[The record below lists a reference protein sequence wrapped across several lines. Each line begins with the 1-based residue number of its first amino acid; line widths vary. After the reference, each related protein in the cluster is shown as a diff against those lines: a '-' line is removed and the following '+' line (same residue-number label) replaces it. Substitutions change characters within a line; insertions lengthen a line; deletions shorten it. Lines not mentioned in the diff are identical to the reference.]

1 MKGGKMRDFFAE
13 LEDNESKI
21 LEYDGV
27 ILSGPGSPQR
37 DEFRDPDR
45 PMSLPSS
52 LKEKTLFVIKILP
65 HIRQI
70 QKAQKQSVMSLEQN
84 PENPKTIA
92 SDDFLHDLELVLT
105 RMGVSAIG
113 YATVSEDEIFI
124 QKGILYKNAIV
135 LTAPMDREKINTAPG
150 LESSETSFASYAM
163 LGEIVNQVADH
174 LRAHGFGAQADPA
187 LGGKVSFPNLA
198 ENANIG
204 LRGRNGLL
212 ISPENGPCQRIAAVY
227 TSITN
232 LPVLSENPHVW
243 IRDFCKTCGEC
254 ARHCP
259 VGAID
264 LENESGSEGCRPF
277 IDAKKCHPY
286 FEEHY
291 GCGVCIRVCPF
302 HIQGYEMIHAMVKER

>member
-1 MKGGKMRDFFAE
+1 MIRDFFAE
-13 LEDNESKI
+13 LEEDESKI

-45 PMSLPSS
+45 PISLPSS
-52 LKEKTLFVIKILP
+52 VKEKVLFVIKILP
-65 HIRQI
+65 HIRRV
-70 QKAQKQSVMSLEQN
+70 QKAQKQSVISLEQN

-92 SDDFLHDLELVLT
+92 SDDFLHDLELT
-105 RMGVSAIG
+105 ATEMGASAIG
-113 YATVSEDEIFI
+113 YATVSEDEIFT

-150 LESSETSFASYAM
+150 FDSSETSFASYAM
-163 LGEIVNQVADH
+163 LGEIVNQVAGH

-187 LGGKVSFPNLA
+187 LGGKVSFPDLA
-198 ENANIG
+198 ENATIG
-204 LRGRNGLL
+204 LRGRHGLL

-232 LPVLSENPHVW
+232 LPTSSENPHLW
-243 IRDFCKTCGEC
+243 IRDFCRTCGEC
-254 ARHCP
+254 AKHCP
-259 VGAID
+259 GGAIN
-264 LENESGSEGCRPF
+264 LGYEPGPEGRRPF

-286 FEEHY
+286 FEEYH

-302 HIQGYEMIHAMVKER
+302 HMQGYEMVRAKVKKS